1 MAECLSQC
9 YQQTRSIHRE
19 KAGLCDTPELLC
31 PSHAN
36 RHAVPTIHLVVDMYQ
51 AIRAAR
57 PAARALIRPSSSS
70 CRRAISSSAIRLS
83 DHGPK
88 PPSLFGPGGKPGEV
102 PTDFEQATGLERL
115 QLLGEM
121 EGVVIFDKEPLDSS
135 RVGTLKDP
143 ILVPSLVCLSFHA
156 SLNHPC

>member
-1 MAECLSQC
+1 MF
-9 YQQTRSIHRE
+9 
-19 KAGLCDTPELLC
+19 
-31 PSHAN
+31 
-36 RHAVPTIHLVVDMYQ
+36 Q

-70 CRRAISSSAIRLS
+70 RVRVISTSATRFS
-83 DHGPK
+83 DHGPQ
-88 PPSLFGPGGKPGEV
+88 PPSIFGPGAKAGEV

-121 EGVVIFDKEPLDSS
+121 EGVAIFDKEPLDSS

-143 ILVPSLVCLSFHA
+143 ILVPSLVSSCSQELGPMESRY
-156 SLNHPC
+156 